1 MTAPLSFQGVTKRY
15 GSRVVLDALDLE
27 LRAGETLGL
36 VGINGAGKSTLLK
49 AALDLSAIDAGTITI
64 FARDHRCAP
73 AREPL
78 AYLAENFQPP
88 HFATGRDYLRFV
100 AELHRVIPTPARL
113 EEECALLELDP
124 RVLNRPVREYS
135 KGMRQKLGLIGA
147 VVTDRTLLILDEP
160 MSGLDPKARALFKDR
175 LGAAKAAGTTLFFS
189 THLLDDIG
197 AVCDRIAVL
206 DAGRIR
212 YAGTVAAFTQ
222 AYPAASLESSF
233 LRCLSE
239 VDAA

>member
-1 MTAPLSFQGVTKRY
+1 MTAPLLFRGVTKRY

-27 LRAGETLGL
+27 LQAGEALGL
-36 VGINGAGKSTLLK
+36 IGINGAGKSTLLK
-49 AALDLSAIDAGTITI
+49 AALDLSAIDAGSISI
-64 FARDHRCAP
+64 FDLDHRRTA

-100 AELHRVIPTPARL
+100 AALHRLSPGPARL

-124 RVLNRPVREYS
+124 RVLDQRLREYS

-147 VVTDRTLLILDEP
+147 LVTDRKLLVLDEP
-160 MSGLDPKARALFKDR
+160 MSGLDPKARSLFTAR

-189 THLLDDIG
+189 THLHGDIG
-197 AVCDRIAVL
+197 EICDRIAVL
-206 DAGRIR
+206 DGGRIR
-212 YAGTVAAFTQ
+212 YAGSVAAFIE
-222 AYPAASLESSF
+222 AYPAANPEGAF
-233 LRCLSE
+233 LRCLNGAN
-239 VDAA
+239 AA